1 MRKNISHE
9 LGYLETKKYTY
20 DNTKELTKILKQAA
34 KTDAGFKGGKAISIK
49 PIIHIGLEDGNKYWQ
64 GIGYT
69 YIFVPKKYNPYRYFC
84 GYIDLKTGKVKE
96 DI

>member
-1 MRKNISHE
+1 MRKTIRHE
-9 LGYLETKKYTY
+9 LGYLETRKYMY
-20 DNTKELTKILKQAA
+20 DNTKELTKILKQGA
-34 KTDAGFKGGKAISIK
+34 KLDAKFKCGKAVGIK
-49 PIIHIGLEDGNKYWQ
+49 PIIHIGWDGGGQYWQ

-69 YIFVPKKYNPYRYFC
+69 YIFIPNKYVKYKYYC

>member
-1 MRKNISHE
+1 MYKTISHE

-34 KTDAGFKGGKAISIK
+34 KTDAGFKGGIAISIK
-49 PIIHIGLEDGNKYWQ
+49 PIIHTGSENGNKYWQ

-69 YIFVPKKYNPYRYFC
+69 YIFVPNKYNPYRYFC